1 MMRIPVLFPLGLA
14 GLWLV
19 LAQSVSPGNVLLGLV
34 LGFGMVLSFQKLR
47 PVRPRPRR
55 FLVAIRLMFI
65 VTFDIIRSNIA
76 VGRVVLGLTGGRVV
90 KSEFLDIPLE
100 LRDPHGL
107 SVLAMIVTAT
117 PGTVW
122 SGLAEDS
129 SMLKL
134 HVLDLDDPEQWIRT
148 IKHRYERPLIQI
160 FEGETQE

>member
-19 LAQSVSPGNVLLGLV
+19 LAESVSPGNVLLGLA

-55 FLVAIRLMFI
+55 FHVAIRLACMVLI
-65 VTFDIIRSNIA
+65 DILRSNIA

-107 SVLAMIVTAT
+107 AVLAMIVTAT

-122 SGLAEDS
+122 SGLAKDS
-129 SMLKL
+129 SMLRL
-134 HVLDLDDPEQWIRT
+134 HVLDLHDPEQWMRT
-148 IKHRYERPLIQI
+148 IKNRYERPLMQI
-160 FEGETQE
+160 FEAERSE

>member
-14 GLWLV
+14 VVWLV
-19 LAQSVSPGNVLLGLV
+19 LNQSVSPGHILLGLL

-47 PVRPRPRR
+47 PVRPSLRR
-55 FLVAIRLMFI
+55 FHVGVHLAFMVLV
-65 VTFDIIRSNIA
+65 DIIKSNIA
-76 VGRVVLGLTGGRVV
+76 VGRVVLGLTGGRTV
-90 KSEFLDIPLE
+90 KSEFLDIPLD

-122 SGLAEDS
+122 SGLAKDS

-134 HVLDLDDPEQWIRT
+134 HVLDLHDPEEWIRT
-148 IKHRYERPLIQI
+148 IKTRYERPLIQI
-160 FEGETQE
+160 FEGGSSE